1 MALIFVSYRRH
12 DTQSATGRLCDKL
25 QAHFG
30 ADQVFHDIESIE
42 PGDDFTAAIT
52 SKITAS
58 SVVLVMIGRHWLDA
72 TGPDGRSRLFDP
84 GDYLCLEIATALE
97 HEIPV
102 IPILVEGAAMP
113 SASALPAPIVALAAR
128 QAHEITE
135 QRWQYDSDL
144 LVRQLEVFVPP
155 ERKVTEEDTS
165 TLWQALLQA
174 VAGWP
179 ADLIQLLVHPR
190 RHLAALLKQPNFV
203 LRAAV
208 FFVLSHLAA
217 AWLFVLEDFVASVPV
232 FILQGVPVG
241 TFILLLVV
249 IPLHLS
255 ARAVRAPSHAPS
267 TMVLLGYIQ
276 SVVMLLVA
284 TGIMF
289 VWTGLTF
296 ANPEIGPEL
305 RQVAYADVPLDARIA
320 RAFVLFDASVTGPFR
335 PAFALAIVL
344 WLSAAGWL
352 LAAINAFRDMWRISR
367 LRALAILIL
376 TAGMLSIAGAIVVFA
391 ATL

>member
-1 MALIFVSYRRH
+1 VALIFVSYRRH

-52 SKITAS
+52 SRIAAS
-58 SVVLVMIGRHWLDA
+58 SVVLIMIGRHWLDA

-84 GDYLCLEIATALE
+84 GDYLCLEIAAALE

-102 IPILVEGAAMP
+102 IPILVEGSAMP

-155 ERKVTEEDTS
+155 ERKVTEEDAS
-165 TLWQALLQA
+165 TLWQAVLQA

-267 TMVLLGYIQ
+267 TMVLLAYMQ
-276 SVVMLLVA
+276 SMAMVLAA
-284 TGIMF
+284 TGIALLWSGM
-289 VWTGLTF
+289 TF
-296 ANPEIGPEL
+296 ANTDFGQDV
-305 RQVAYADVPLDARIA
+305 RAAFYADLPLEVRFARITDVVEA
-320 RAFVLFDASVTGPFR
+320 TISRPVLAGLAFVMV
-335 PAFALAIVL
+335 I
-344 WLSAAGWL
+344 WLCTAGWL
-352 LAAINAFRDMWRISR
+352 LVAIGAFRDMWRISR

-376 TAGMLSIAGAIVVFA
+376 TAGMLSIAGAIVVLA